1 LSRGILLSAGERL
14 AESLAGKI
22 VGVSR
27 SALSYPFFA
36 LERWQGLGVVGNV
49 GSRAS
54 QARAIIREGVRV
66 ASVVGGRAVCT
77 SLRASVLLSTAPT
90 QSNVGIDRVRLDIAT
105 GSEVGLSRDHADKGG
120 EGHDKI

>member
-54 QARAIIREGVRV
+54 QARAIIREGVLKKK
-66 ASVVGGRAVCT
+66 C
-77 SLRASVLLSTAPT
+77 
-90 QSNVGIDRVRLDIAT
+90 
-105 GSEVGLSRDHADKGG
+105 
-120 EGHDKI
+120 